1 MNYNNSHQQ
10 SSINHEHDVN
20 DKIHSMYNHSYR
32 QNQSE
37 SVIFVRKYFF
47 YMTKKVPVGTFIDYS
62 RVSIAIISLY
72 IIIVYNPNY
81 MIQREVIIIRTNL
94 LWYQRIHLLS

>member
-10 SSINHEHDVN
+10 SLINHEHDVN

-37 SVIFVRKYFF
+37 SVIFVRKSLFLYDK
-47 YMTKKVPVGTFIDYS
+47 KKVPVGTFIDYS

-81 MIQREVIIIRTNL
+81 MIQREVIIIRTTL
-94 LWYQRIHLLS
+94 R

>member
-1 MNYNNSHQQ
+1 MIKYIVCIIIHT
-10 SSINHEHDVN
+10 
-20 DKIHSMYNHSYR
+20 DKI
-32 QNQSE
+32 NQKALYSSE
-37 SVIFVRKYFF
+37 NLFF

-81 MIQREVIIIRTNL
+81 MIQREVIIIRTTL
-94 LWYQRIHLLS
+94 L